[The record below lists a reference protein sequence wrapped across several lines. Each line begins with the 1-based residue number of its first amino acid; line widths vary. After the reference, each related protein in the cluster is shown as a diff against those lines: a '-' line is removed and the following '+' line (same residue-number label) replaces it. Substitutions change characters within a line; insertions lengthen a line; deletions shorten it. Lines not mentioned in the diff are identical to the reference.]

1 MLLISISETT
11 IIKPHKNIYKKQEL
25 LSQLQIYTN
34 DDITQL
40 TLIYEK
46 SKILIIFINF
56 FI

>member
-1 MLLISISETT
+1 MLLISFSETT